1 MASPV
6 RQNEFIPV
14 GDLPEAEAQSA
25 REARV
30 HPISAASVP
39 LSIDDRVP
47 LVSPARRMQQTL
59 GREFAQA
66 ELDGEPWSKRRMIA
80 FVAMTCGAFWLC
92 VYFAVAA
99 LIG

>member
-1 MASPV
+1 
-6 RQNEFIPV
+6 
-14 GDLPEAEAQSA
+14 
-25 REARV
+25 
-30 HPISAASVP
+30 
-39 LSIDDRVP
+39 
-47 LVSPARRMQQTL
+47 MQQTL